1 MVDRPETAAA
11 EVLKAPISRRASRRG
26 DHRSVAGEDRAAP
39 VDSGGDLPA
48 RPAVPTVHPAR
59 RYGIASVLG
68 AAVVLC
74 VVLAI
79 LWTALTDEAF
89 EWPVVVQYF
98 FSAPMLE
105 GVEMTMVL
113 TALSG
118 AVAVILGT
126 VLAIMRMSAN
136 PVPATASA
144 FYSWFFRGI
153 PVLVQLIF
161 WYNLALLFPSL
172 TLGIP
177 GLWSAYSVPT
187 NQIISPFIAAILG
200 LGLSMA
206 AYMAEVVRG
215 GIISVGAGQIEA
227 IRSLGMT
234 RWQGLRRII
243 LPQAMR
249 VVLPP
254 MGNELIGLLKWT
266 SLASLITV
274 LELMEQSNLIASR
287 TFHVIPL
294 LLVAALWYLLITT
307 ALSIG
312 QRYLER
318 HFGKG

>member
-1 MVDRPETAAA
+1 MAETPGTAAPLA
-11 EVLKAPISRRASRRG
+11 LENRAATTASRG
-26 DHRSVAGEDRAAP
+26 CVPAA
-39 VDSGGDLPA
+39 
-48 RPAVPTVHPAR
+48 PAVPTVRPAR
-59 RYGIASVLG
+59 RYGIASLLG
-68 AAVVLC
+68 AALVLFI
-74 VVLAI
+74 AASI
-79 LWTALTDEAF
+79 LWTALTDPAF
-89 EWPVVVQYF
+89 EWPLVARYF
-98 FSAPMLE
+98 FSAAMLE
-105 GVEMTMVL
+105 GVETTLILTVL
-113 TALSG
+113 AG

-126 VLAIMRMSAN
+126 LLAVMRMSAN
-136 PVPATASA
+136 PVLTTAAA

-187 NQIISPFIAAILG
+187 NQIVSPFIAAILG

-266 SLASLITV
+266 SLASIITV
-274 LELMEQSNLIASR
+274 FELMEQSNLIASR
-287 TFHVIPL
+287 TFRAIPM

-307 ALSIG
+307 GLSIG

>member
-1 MVDRPETAAA
+1 MVERPETAAA
-11 EVLKAPISRRASRRG
+11 GLLKAPIPRRAIWLRNHLSVPGDNRAIPAASRS
-26 DHRSVAGEDRAAP
+26 DAP
-39 VDSGGDLPA
+39 A
-48 RPAVPTVHPAR
+48 HPAVPTVRPAR
-59 RYGIASVLG
+59 RYGLASILGAVAVLG
-68 AAVVLC
+68 IVA
-74 VVLAI
+74 AI
-79 LWTALTDEAF
+79 LWTALTDQAF
-89 EWPVVVQYF
+89 EWPVVAQYF
-98 FSAPMLE
+98 FSSAMLE
-105 GVEMTMVL
+105 GVEVTMIL
-113 TALSG
+113 TVLSG

-126 VLAIMRMSAN
+126 LLAIMRMSAN
-136 PVPATASA
+136 PVLATASA
-144 FYSWFFRGI
+144 SYSWLFRGI

-187 NQIISPFIAAILG
+187 NRIVSPFIAAVLG

-266 SLASLITV
+266 SLASLIAV
-274 LELMEQSNLIASR
+274 FELMEQSNLIASR

-294 LLVAALWYLLITT
+294 LLVAGLWYLLITT
-307 ALSIG
+307 VLSIG